1 VCGCRRPLFSFINQA
16 GEFFGGWS
24 KDGPT
29 DKSGGEEYKGRYL
42 FYSHASFT
50 PDRRAFEIARVRL

>member
-1 VCGCRRPLFSFINQA
+1 LVGGRRIDRQN
-16 GEFFGGWS
+16 
-24 KDGPT
+24 
-29 DKSGGEEYKGRYL
+29 KSGGEEYKGRYL